1 MNVLKN
7 KYISYINIL
16 NIKCIRIGLI
26 YIINVNIKHL
36 FFLELFLV
44 SIIVFLQLNKR
55 YINEKDYCSTIA
67 FMQYGSTILISNN

>member
-1 MNVLKN
+1 MYVLKN

-44 SIIVFLQLNKR
+44 SIIVFLQLNKKV
-55 YINEKDYCSTIA
+55 Y
-67 FMQYGSTILISNN
+67 Q

>member
-16 NIKCIRIGLI
+16 NIKCIRIGFI

-44 SIIVFLQLNKR
+44 SIIVFLQLNKKV
-55 YINEKDYCSTIA
+55 Y
-67 FMQYGSTILISNN
+67 Q

>member
-16 NIKCIRIGLI
+16 NMKCIRIGLI

-44 SIIVFLQLNKR
+44 SIIVFLQLNKKV
-55 YINEKDYCSTIA
+55 Y
-67 FMQYGSTILISNN
+67 Q

>member
-26 YIINVNIKHL
+26 YIINANIKHL

-44 SIIVFLQLNKR
+44 SIIVFLQLNKKV
-55 YINEKDYCSTIA
+55 Y
-67 FMQYGSTILISNN
+67 Q

>member
-1 MNVLKN
+1 MNALKN

-44 SIIVFLQLNKR
+44 SIIVFLQLNKKV
-55 YINEKDYCSTIA
+55 Y
-67 FMQYGSTILISNN
+67 Q

>member
-1 MNVLKN
+1 MNALKI

-44 SIIVFLQLNKR
+44 SIIVFLQLNKKV
-55 YINEKDYCSTIA
+55 Y
-67 FMQYGSTILISNN
+67 Q

>member
-16 NIKCIRIGLI
+16 NIKCIRICLI

-44 SIIVFLQLNKR
+44 SIIVFLQLNKKV
-55 YINEKDYCSTIA
+55 Y
-67 FMQYGSTILISNN
+67 Q

>member
-36 FFLELFLV
+36 LFLELFLV
-44 SIIVFLQLNKR
+44 SIIVFLQLNKKV
-55 YINEKDYCSTIA
+55 Y
-67 FMQYGSTILISNN
+67 Q

>member
-7 KYISYINIL
+7 KHISYINIL

-44 SIIVFLQLNKR
+44 SIIVFLQLNKKV
-55 YINEKDYCSTIA
+55 Y
-67 FMQYGSTILISNN
+67 Q

>member
-16 NIKCIRIGLI
+16 NIKSIRMGLI

-44 SIIVFLQLNKR
+44 SIIVFLQLNKKV
-55 YINEKDYCSTIA
+55 Y
-67 FMQYGSTILISNN
+67 Q

>member
-16 NIKCIRIGLI
+16 NIKCVRIGLI

-44 SIIVFLQLNKR
+44 SIIVFLQLNKKV
-55 YINEKDYCSTIA
+55 Y
-67 FMQYGSTILISNN
+67 Q

>member
-1 MNVLKN
+1 MNVLKK

-44 SIIVFLQLNKR
+44 SIIVFLQLNKKV
-55 YINEKDYCSTIA
+55 Y
-67 FMQYGSTILISNN
+67 Q

>member
-44 SIIVFLQLNKR
+44 SIIVFLQLDKKV
-55 YINEKDYCSTIA
+55 Y
-67 FMQYGSTILISNN
+67 Q

>member
-44 SIIVFLQLNKR
+44 SIIVLLQLNKKV
-55 YINEKDYCSTIA
+55 Y
-67 FMQYGSTILISNN
+67 Q

>member
-1 MNVLKN
+1 MNVFKN

-44 SIIVFLQLNKR
+44 SIIVFLQLNKKV
-55 YINEKDYCSTIA
+55 Y
-67 FMQYGSTILISNN
+67 Q

>member
-7 KYISYINIL
+7 KCISYINIL
-16 NIKCIRIGLI
+16 NMKCIRIGLI

-44 SIIVFLQLNKR
+44 SIIVFLQLNKKV
-55 YINEKDYCSTIA
+55 Y
-67 FMQYGSTILISNN
+67 Q

>member
-1 MNVLKN
+1 MNGVKN

-44 SIIVFLQLNKR
+44 SIIVFLQLNKKV
-55 YINEKDYCSTIA
+55 Y
-67 FMQYGSTILISNN
+67 Q

>member
-26 YIINVNIKHL
+26 YIINVNIQHL

-44 SIIVFLQLNKR
+44 SIIVFLQLNKKV
-55 YINEKDYCSTIA
+55 Y
-67 FMQYGSTILISNN
+67 Q

>member
-36 FFLELFLV
+36 FFLGLFLV
-44 SIIVFLQLNKR
+44 SIIVFLQLNKKV
-55 YINEKDYCSTIA
+55 Y
-67 FMQYGSTILISNN
+67 Q

>member
-1 MNVLKN
+1 MNGLKN

-16 NIKCIRIGLI
+16 NIECIRIGLI

-44 SIIVFLQLNKR
+44 SIIVFLQLNKKV
-55 YINEKDYCSTIA
+55 Y
-67 FMQYGSTILISNN
+67 Q

>member
-16 NIKCIRIGLI
+16 NIKCIRIDLI

-44 SIIVFLQLNKR
+44 SIIVFLQLNKKV
-55 YINEKDYCSTIA
+55 Y
-67 FMQYGSTILISNN
+67 Q

>member
-1 MNVLKN
+1 MNVIKN

-44 SIIVFLQLNKR
+44 SIIVFLQLNKKV
-55 YINEKDYCSTIA
+55 Y
-67 FMQYGSTILISNN
+67 Q

>member
-16 NIKCIRIGLI
+16 NIKCIRTGLI

-44 SIIVFLQLNKR
+44 SIIVFLQLNKKV
-55 YINEKDYCSTIA
+55 Y
-67 FMQYGSTILISNN
+67 Q

>member
-16 NIKCIRIGLI
+16 IIKCIRIGLI

-44 SIIVFLQLNKR
+44 SIIVFLQLNKKV
-55 YINEKDYCSTIA
+55 Y
-67 FMQYGSTILISNN
+67 Q

>member
-16 NIKCIRIGLI
+16 NIKCISIGLI

-44 SIIVFLQLNKR
+44 SIIVFLQLNKKV
-55 YINEKDYCSTIA
+55 Y
-67 FMQYGSTILISNN
+67 Q

>member
-7 KYISYINIL
+7 IYISYINIL

-44 SIIVFLQLNKR
+44 SIIVFLQLNKKV
-55 YINEKDYCSTIA
+55 Y
-67 FMQYGSTILISNN
+67 Q

>member
-1 MNVLKN
+1 MSVLKN

-44 SIIVFLQLNKR
+44 SIIVFLQLNKKV
-55 YINEKDYCSTIA
+55 Y
-67 FMQYGSTILISNN
+67 Q

>member
-26 YIINVNIKHL
+26 YIINVNLKHL

-44 SIIVFLQLNKR
+44 SIIVFLQLNKKV
-55 YINEKDYCSTIA
+55 Y
-67 FMQYGSTILISNN
+67 Q

>member
-16 NIKCIRIGLI
+16 NIKCIRIGLM

-44 SIIVFLQLNKR
+44 SIIVFLQLNKKV
-55 YINEKDYCSTIA
+55 Y
-67 FMQYGSTILISNN
+67 Q

>member
-1 MNVLKN
+1 MNGLKN

-16 NIKCIRIGLI
+16 NIKRIRIGLI

-44 SIIVFLQLNKR
+44 SIIVFLQLNKKV
-55 YINEKDYCSTIA
+55 Y
-67 FMQYGSTILISNN
+67 Q

>member
-16 NIKCIRIGLI
+16 NIKCTRIGLI

-44 SIIVFLQLNKR
+44 SIIVFLQLNKKV
-55 YINEKDYCSTIA
+55 Y
-67 FMQYGSTILISNN
+67 Q

>member
-16 NIKCIRIGLI
+16 NIKCIRIGVI

-44 SIIVFLQLNKR
+44 SIIVFLQLNKKV
-55 YINEKDYCSTIA
+55 Y
-67 FMQYGSTILISNN
+67 Q

>member
-44 SIIVFLQLNKR
+44 SIIVFLQLNKKV
-55 YINEKDYCSTIA
+55 Y
-67 FMQYGSTILISNN
+67 Q

>member
-1 MNVLKN
+1 MDVLKN

-44 SIIVFLQLNKR
+44 SIIVFLQLNKKV
-55 YINEKDYCSTIA
+55 Y
-67 FMQYGSTILISNN
+67 Q

>member
-44 SIIVFLQLNKR
+44 SFIVFLQLNKKV
-55 YINEKDYCSTIA
+55 Y
-67 FMQYGSTILISNN
+67 Q

>member
-16 NIKCIRIGLI
+16 NIECIRIGLI

-44 SIIVFLQLNKR
+44 SIIVFLQLNKKV
-55 YINEKDYCSTIA
+55 Y
-67 FMQYGSTILISNN
+67 Q

>member
-44 SIIVFLQLNKR
+44 SIIVFLQLNNKV
-55 YINEKDYCSTIA
+55 Y
-67 FMQYGSTILISNN
+67 Q

>member
-36 FFLELFLV
+36 FFLVLFLV
-44 SIIVFLQLNKR
+44 SIIVFLQLNKKV
-55 YINEKDYCSTIA
+55 Y
-67 FMQYGSTILISNN
+67 Q

>member
-26 YIINVNIKHL
+26 YIINGNIKHL
-36 FFLELFLV
+36 FFLLLFLV
-44 SIIVFLQLNKR
+44 SIIVFLQLNKKV
-55 YINEKDYCSTIA
+55 Y
-67 FMQYGSTILISNN
+67 Q

>member
-1 MNVLKN
+1 MNGLKN

-44 SIIVFLQLNKR
+44 SIIVFLQLKKKV
-55 YINEKDYCSTIA
+55 Y
-67 FMQYGSTILISNN
+67 Q